1 VRWIASNLSSNG
13 QPLPIAFSGS
23 ALTYVGWHVLLFI
36 STITII
42 GWAWVSVAWMRWM
55 CRNVSGTQREIVFN
69 ATGLEVLWRTLVF
82 ALGCILLIPI
92 PWVLRWYVNW
102 YVSQFELVGS
112 AA

>member
-1 VRWIASNLSSNG
+1 
-13 QPLPIAFSGS
+13 
-23 ALTYVGWHVLLFI
+23 
-36 STITII
+36 
-42 GWAWVSVAWMRWM
+42 
-55 CRNVSGTQREIVFN
+55 
-69 ATGLEVLWRTLVF
+69 VLWRTLVF